1 MLYGRVMMIL
11 GEGKVFVDVDYF
23 GIFTVYG
30 VDIPKNGKVLIWGL
44 IPQTPISGAIAL
56 FHLPV

>member
-1 MLYGRVMMIL
+1 MMIL